1 MKLYSERRLLLTF
14 ICGPK
19 AGGDFQ
25 LPQSSRSRFDHV
37 EEICVLLRGGRGAFF
52 RFKDV
57 NTKCIHWASRVSAM
71 KFRKFLGRFVAL
83 TSVEVFIWWDVT

>member
-1 MKLYSERRLLLTF
+1 MTPVESEPF
-14 ICGPK
+14 
-19 AGGDFQ
+19 
-25 LPQSSRSRFDHV
+25 RSRRR
-37 EEICVLLRGGRGAFF
+37 IRGGRGAFF